1 MDFTILADNRKN
13 DYRSFNQNNM
23 RRLFLPLL
31 TILCFNALAQNN
43 NVGIGTTTPEP
54 SSVLDVSSN
63 EKGMLMPRLNT
74 LQRLLISNP
83 AQGLLV
89 YDTDINCFFF
99 YNAASSNWQ
108 SLCTGGS
115 GGTTGPTGPQGL
127 QGIPGVAGQNGAI
140 GSTGPIGAQ
149 GVTGV
154 TGASGLNGATGPQGP
169 TGADGVTGPTG
180 PQGPTGLGGTGSIGP
195 TGPQGPTGAI
205 GVTGPQGPTGAQGPT
220 GLTGPSG
227 AQGLQGIQGPTG
239 ATGPTGADGA
249 LNGWSLTG
257 NAGTAPPTNFI
268 GTTDGSPWVI
278 RTSNFE
284 RARFTATG
292 QLRLGTTGAVT
303 INPSSP
309 DANNILIDAVGGFTR
324 IGNFNTGNNPA
335 DQPGTSFTSGVG
347 ALAVGMNRRSGT
359 SNVDFWNT
367 TDNGQGTAFNS
378 TDRGF
383 DWRRYDN
390 TGNEEVV
397 MALRG
402 DGLLGLKSNDATT
415 EGAHLL
421 LNNAGVNSL
430 SELNSWSID
439 NYNSGTTPNTLRF
452 FYNGNPTPAVS
463 IPEHASGGARVGIN
477 MATGTAPITTLQ
489 VVGDIAAN
497 TGYRTKAGSAG
508 AIGGNLYNINWV
520 GSNAQL
526 WIDVTNLGNISI
538 TSDRRLKNRIE
549 PMTDLALER
558 VMQLNPVTFNYK
570 KLDNE
575 IFAGSAV
582 KQEGFIADEVQQV
595 IPSAVNG
602 EKDALTVDG
611 TIQPQTLNMA
621 PIVSVLTK
629 ALQEQQR
636 IIEALLKKVDAQA
649 EDNSALKAEV
659 EKINSYLFQKVSLD
673 K

>member
-1 MDFTILADNRKN
+1 MKKLIIA
-13 DYRSFNQNNM
+13 S
-23 RRLFLPLL
+23 
-31 TILCFNALAQNN
+31 CFVAIGLIPAFSQNN
-43 NVGIGTTTPEP
+43 NVGIGTTTPDP
-54 SSVLDVSSN
+54 SAILDVESS
-63 EKGMLMPRLNT
+63 EKGMLVPRLNT
-74 LQRLLISNP
+74 IQRLGLSNP

-89 YDTDINCFFF
+89 YDTDIDCFF
-99 YNAASSNWQ
+99 YYSSATSNWEN
-108 SLCTGGS
+108 LCSGTGGA
-115 GGTTGPTGPQGL
+115 TGPTGPQGL
-127 QGIPGVAGQNGAI
+127 QGIPGSPGQNGVA
-140 GSTGPIGAQ
+140 GPTGPAGPQGPTGPAGVDGA
-149 GVTGV
+149 TG
-154 TGASGLNGATGPQGP
+154 STGPQGP
-169 TGADGVTGPTG
+169 TGPTG
-180 PQGPTGLGGTGSIGP
+180 LQGSTGAIGATGLQGPTGL
-195 TGPQGPTGAI
+195 A
-205 GVTGPQGPTGAQGPT
+205 
-220 GLTGPSG
+220 GPSG

-249 LNGWSLTG
+249 LNAWSLTG

-268 GTTDGSPWVI
+268 GTTDGSPWVV

-452 FYNGNPTPAVS
+452 FYNGNSTPAVS

-602 EKDALTVDG
+602 EKDALTADG